1 MKNTLLTI
9 SLIANVALGGAVIY
23 TSTEISKLND
33 QLESMQIA
41 NDQLQR
47 KLEESSSTSEGDPKA
62 TEEGTGVS
70 NTSTVES
77 YTDTTESTVSTQE
90 TPQAESA
97 TQGKTMPF
105 TLYGNLYYFDGFNG
119 RIAEREGLAKMQ
131 ENATVSP
138 VTVSMVGGTTYNNAD
153 LYTNTHD
160 NTATIVVDG
169 KTILSGTYEHEGEQ

>member
-1 MKNTLLTI
+1 MKKVLLTV
-9 SLIANVALGGAVIY
+9 SLLANIVLAGALIY
-23 TSTEISKLND
+23 TTMEINKLDD
-33 QLESMQIA
+33 QRENLQIA
-41 NDQLQR
+41 NDQLER
-47 KLEESSSTSEGDPKA
+47 KLDGSTS
-62 TEEGTGVS
+62 TSEGTGVS
-70 NTSTVES
+70 TTSTVES
-77 YTDTTESTVSTQE
+77 YTDTTESTARAQE
-90 TPQAESA
+90 TPQAEAA

-105 TLYGNLYYFDGFNG
+105 TLYGNLYYFDG
-119 RIAEREGLAKMQ
+119 GLAKMQ